1 MRIST
6 LSIYGNAT
14 SQLNSLQSALA
25 RTQEQLA
32 TNRRV
37 VSPSDDPIASARA
50 LQVSQSLQMNE
61 QFGSNRASARSS
73 LAMTEGALHSAGNLV
88 QDIQELAVRAGSG
101 ILQASDR
108 EAIATELEGR
118 LADLLG
124 VANSADGTG
133 GYLFSGYQATTQPY
147 TSTPDGARYDGDQG
161 QRQLQVAASRRIPLS
176 VPGSAVFDGNATGN
190 GRFETQAMPTN
201 TGTGAISAG
210 SVTGPAGAG
219 GYRYALSFSGPG
231 NFDVSDTSVVPPVVI
246 LPNQSYT
253 PGQPIS
259 FGGVNIEISGTP
271 AVGDVFTVEPS
282 TKESVFTTVTNLI
295 STLRA
300 PVDNA
305 VDKAELTTGVQTAMG
320 NLAHALDKIL
330 TVRASVGAH
339 MKELDYLDSAG
350 DDLGIQYQA
359 TLSGLED
366 LDVVKAISDFSR
378 QQTTLQ
384 AAQMSFKTMSGLS
397 LFNYL

>member
-32 TNRRV
+32 TNRRI

-50 LQVSQSLQMNE
+50 LQVGQSLQMND
-61 QFGSNRASARSS
+61 QFATNRASARSA
-73 LAMTEGALHSAGNLV
+73 LGMTEGALQSAGNLL

-108 EAIATELEGR
+108 EALATELEGR
-118 LADLLG
+118 LADLIG
-124 VANSADGTG
+124 VANSSDGAG
-133 GYLFSGYQATTQPY
+133 GYLFSGYRTTTQPY
-147 TSTPDGARYDGDQG
+147 TPVEGGARYDGDQG
-161 QRQLQVAASRRIPLS
+161 QRNMQVASSRKIPLS
-176 VPGSAVFDGNATGN
+176 VPGSTVFDANPTGN
-190 GRFETQAMPTN
+190 GRFQTGASATN
-201 TGTGAISAG
+201 AGTGVISTG
-210 SVTGPAGAG
+210 SVTGPAGPG
-219 GYRYALSFSGPG
+219 GYNFSLSFSGPG
-231 NFDVSDTSVVPPVVI
+231 TFDVTDTSVTPPNVI
-246 LPNQSYT
+246 LANQTYK
-253 PGQPIS
+253 PGSAIS
-259 FGGVNIEISGTP
+259 FGGVSVEIKGDP
-271 AVGDVFTVEPS
+271 AAGDSFTVGPS
-282 TKESVFTTVTNLI
+282 ARESVFTTVSNMITA
-295 STLRA
+295 LRLPA
-300 PVDNA
+300 DDA
-305 VDKAELTTGVQTAMG
+305 AGKAALSNSLSTAMS
-320 NLAHALDKIL
+320 NLSAAQDNVL

-339 MKELDYLDSAG
+339 MKELEYLDSAG
-350 DDLGIQYQA
+350 DDLGIQYKA